1 MRGGLGDLQTSAL
14 LLCLNDKDENR
25 QISLQMDNPSFV
37 FHLSFVY
44 QTNPRQRGVL
54 QYLCLRIDVDVCT
67 KPEKDDTPKTKSITR
82 VRKTPPRTLVRNGPL
97 AVLAVRA
104 SGMNCPMAYVCQ
116 LTHACM
122 HTTHVAL

>member
-54 QYLCLRIDVDVCT
+54 QYLCLRTEINVCT
-67 KPEKDDTPKTKSITR
+67 RHENADMPKSVPTLIEAVQSQRLESTSIDHKDSARFPAGRFASVIVWSLTTR
-82 VRKTPPRTLVRNGPL
+82 R
-97 AVLAVRA
+97 
-104 SGMNCPMAYVCQ
+104 
-116 LTHACM
+116 
-122 HTTHVAL
+122 